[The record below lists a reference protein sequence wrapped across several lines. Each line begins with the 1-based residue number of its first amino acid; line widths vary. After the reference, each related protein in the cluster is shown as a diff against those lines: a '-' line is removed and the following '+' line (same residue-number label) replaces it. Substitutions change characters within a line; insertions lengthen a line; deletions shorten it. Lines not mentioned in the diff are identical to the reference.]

1 MSEIIKNKWS
11 KLLVGVGTI
20 GLLCITPVK
29 LHAESMMAQIGKN
42 LVYGLFTHPIQAE
55 KQCQEKMAKMKA
67 RPHIIAQIHSHHIT
81 MGYMAHHT
89 GKIGQMKNHRSGTI
103 PSNSSSSK

>member
-11 KLLVGVGTI
+11 KLLVGVGI
-20 GLLCITPVK
+20 AGFLCIIPIKV
-29 LHAESMMAQIGKN
+29 HAESVMAQIGNN
-42 LVYGLFTHPIQAE
+42 LVHGLFTHPIQAE

-67 RPHIIAQIHSHHIT
+67 NFHMIAQIHSHHIT

-89 GKIGQMKNHRSGTI
+89 GRINQKKNSKLIH
-103 PSNSSSSK
+103 NSPK